1 MKEFVLHSWPGTM
14 VCSREIGL
22 LVNIRNSV
30 MKQKLPSCF
39 TIFMEGKKVLFGT
52 KSQSPA
58 MILLILCLMG
68 LSAKIFFNFC
78 VKAQSAMFATKSYA
92 LVANEHKSS
101 NLAST
106 TKT

>member
-14 VCSREIGL
+14 VCFREICL

-39 TIFMEGKKVLFGT
+39 TIFIETKKVFGT

-58 MILLILCLMG
+58 LILFMG
-68 LSAKIFFNFC
+68 LSAKIFSKFF

-92 LVANEHKSS
+92 SVAKKHKSS

-106 TKT
+106 TET